1 MRKSILG
8 RGVIATAAGLAALA
22 FSASAFAVGEVGQV
36 VKAEHVKQV
45 EVMKA
50 AQGSPIEMV
59 LGDVRPMAVAPAPT
73 WRSTQE
79 GAIHQAAMKPDN
91 SGSKVM
97 GIQAEASAVARHLR
111 L

>member
-8 RGVIATAAGLAALA
+8 RGVIAIAAGLAALA
-22 FSASAFAVGEVGQV
+22 FSASAFAVGHV

-50 AQGSPIEMV
+50 AQGSPIEVVQIEM
-59 LGDVRPMAVAPAPT
+59 RTMAVAPAPT

-79 GAIHQAAMKPDN
+79 GASHQAAMKPDN

-97 GIQAEASAVARHLR
+97 CIQAEASAVARHLR